1 MPSLPLPLLALSPPY
16 PQSLPFQCPD
26 PDLDLDPAPT
36 PQALI
41 LQTRRKRGN
50 LEHQMP
56 DPVQHQHGSD
66 DDARELQD
74 GDLVPGLRHTAQA
87 RRAALQRAGEGR
99 EGFVLERPYVRSV
112 TVGGMSGQEGGGMG
126 SRKSGGWRMEGGR
139 GRRAHTALSMM
150 CWSRALS

>member
-1 MPSLPLPLLALSPPY
+1 
-16 PQSLPFQCPD
+16 
-26 PDLDLDPAPT
+26 
-36 PQALI
+36 
-41 LQTRRKRGN
+41 
-50 LEHQMP
+50 MP
-56 DPVQHQHGSD
+56 DPVQHQHGGD

-112 TVGGMSGQEGGGMG
+112 TVGGDEWAGGWGHG
-126 SRKSGGWRMEGGR
+126 LEEERGWRMEGGR